1 MAIATG
7 VSVIAVLILVLVLGI
22 VIALGVYVWQD
33 AGRRGMNQVLWTLV
47 VLLVPYCIGVIIYL
61 LARSN
66 RGDYQCPQCGQTVE
80 LQFARCPNCGATL
93 RASCP
98 SCGRPLEPG
107 WKLCPQCGTSLDP
120 DSSVTPPVRRKDRL
134 WLVLLLLLVVPV
146 VLVVLIVV
154 FSFTGVGL
162 NLFDSDFDSS
172 YSYYFSDDSFY
183 SVFTSV
189 TEDDLED
196 CDEAAQWL
204 DSVEDELADGQVCI
218 LRFQTDTWAGGVL
231 ASVGDCNPSCYQDED
246 DEQVNLSIYP
256 AEDSELTLYVFV
268 YRPASLPWYLEA
280 VDSDGD
286 PTGEDVPASIT
297 VAADHQSVVDFCL
310 DITDLDSIFNG
321 VLDTEDTVEEV
332 LAPEGDADD
341 GPDMDSMF
349 QSVFAS
355 LTEED
360 VEDCDEAA
368 QWLDSVEDELADGE
382 VCILRFQTDTWAGGV
397 LASVG
402 DCNPSCYQDDSDD
415 GSVALNIQLAEGGD
429 TEVTLYAFVYQPAD
443 LPWYLQA
450 VDSDG
455 VPEVRD
461 IPSSITVAADQQAL
475 QDLCLDMTGAQDV
488 SDISA
493 STETED

>member
-7 VSVIAVLILVLVLGI
+7 VSVIAVLILVLALGI

-107 WKLCPQCGTSLDP
+107 WKLCPQCGTPLDP
-120 DSSVTPPVRRKDRL
+120 DSGVTPPVRRKDKL

-146 VLVVLIVV
+146 VLVVLLAL
-154 FSFTGVGL
+154 GAMGYGA
-162 NLFDSDFDSS
+162 NLLVSDFDSS
-172 YSYYFSDDSFY
+172 YSYYFSDDSYFSDGSFY

-196 CDEAAQWL
+196 CDEVAQWL

-218 LRFQTDTWAGGVL
+218 LRFQTDEWAGGVL
-231 ASVGDCNPSCYQDED
+231 ASVGDCTPSCYPDED
-246 DEQVNLSIYP
+246 DEQVILNIYP

-268 YRPASLPWYLEA
+268 YRPASLPWYLQA

-286 PTGEDVPASIT
+286 PTGEDVPSSLT
-297 VAADHQSVVDFCL
+297 VAADHQSVADFCL
-310 DITDLDSIFNG
+310 GITDALDASSDILA
-321 VLDTEDTVEEV
+321 VTEPEDTVEEV
-332 LAPEGDADD
+332 LAPEDTADEDMASEDTTAD

-349 QSVFAS
+349 QSVFAP

-360 VEDCDEAA
+360 LEGCDEVA
-368 QWLDSVEDELADGE
+368 QWLESVENDLADGE

-397 LASVG
+397 L
-402 DCNPSCYQDDSDD
+402 
-415 GSVALNIQLAEGGD
+415 GSFGD
-429 TEVTLYAFVYQPAD
+429 T
-443 LPWYLQA
+443 
-450 VDSDG
+450 S
-455 VPEVRD
+455 
-461 IPSSITVAADQQAL
+461 PSFY
-475 QDLCLDMTGAQDV
+475 
-488 SDISA
+488 
-493 STETED
+493 